1 MKGKPA
7 EPHCTEK
14 SRSGSRSP
22 ENESLSPRNTHAM
35 SGICGARSPF
45 RAFNHMKIPRF
56 GELTFVKTSFI
67 SLVWLMILLSSPSFA
82 QAPPEAL
89 EQNPTTQAPAANG
102 EELPASPAEPAEAD
116 IPEEAPP
123 YPSRNARDSQLLAQA
138 SANEAQWLDTPEG
151 EILALFRPTES
162 RVTKGTL
169 LLLHAAETP
178 PGWPAPLEN
187 LRRNLPQY
195 GWQTLAITLP
205 HPEGVIIPARALPAA
220 PATETEESSEN
231 EENSQNEADD
241 KSPTP
246 KTNIDTEDASV
257 AASRTSDTAELAAEA
272 PVTPIAEEEPAPVV
286 TREELIAQRIQA
298 ALLFIAQQDS
308 NNIAVLVDNS
318 SINDSLQA
326 LANQGYLPRLRS
338 LILINIQPQ
347 EALNAD
353 QLTALFSNQEL
364 PVLDV
369 FPGLDNDQQQLVRKR
384 HRGHAMRNQLNDYQQ
399 FVVPPMQA
407 IDIDN
412 ARSFWLERI
421 RGFLER
427 YTKE

>member
-1 MKGKPA
+1 
-7 EPHCTEK
+7 
-14 SRSGSRSP
+14 
-22 ENESLSPRNTHAM
+22 
-35 SGICGARSPF
+35 
-45 RAFNHMKIPRF
+45 
-56 GELTFVKTSFI
+56 
-67 SLVWLMILLSSPSFA
+67 
-82 QAPPEAL
+82 
-89 EQNPTTQAPAANG
+89 
-102 EELPASPAEPAEAD
+102 
-116 IPEEAPP
+116 
-123 YPSRNARDSQLLAQA
+123 
-138 SANEAQWLDTPEG
+138 
-151 EILALFRPTES
+151 
-162 RVTKGTL
+162 
-169 LLLHAAETP
+169 
-178 PGWPAPLEN
+178 
-187 LRRNLPQY
+187 
-195 GWQTLAITLP
+195 
-205 HPEGVIIPARALPAA
+205 
-220 PATETEESSEN
+220 
-231 EENSQNEADD
+231 
-241 KSPTP
+241 
-246 KTNIDTEDASV
+246 
-257 AASRTSDTAELAAEA
+257 
-272 PVTPIAEEEPAPVV
+272 
-286 TREELIAQRIQA
+286 LIAQRIQA

-427 YTKE
+427 HVKDLDAS